1 MSPRVG
7 ALGGLGGDI
16 VKQGYVAVS
25 NNNVTYP
32 AIAVLSNGEGVM
44 AMTLVGR
51 GYFPSAAYTL
61 LDVHGAGSV
70 HVAARGKGPDD
81 GFTGYAAQ
89 VAPDPIRTRW
99 GDYGAAVT
107 DGNSIWIASEFIAQ
121 TCTLA
126 QYASDPFG
134 SCGGTRTALA
144 NWATRVSK
152 VTP

>member
-1 MSPRVG
+1 MAISS
-7 ALGGLGGDI
+7 
-16 VKQGYVAVS
+16 KQGYVAVPD
-25 NNNVTYP
+25 NNVTYP

-44 AMTLVGR
+44 AMTLR
-51 GYFPSAAYTL
+51 GQRATIQAQPTHSWMSTAPAL
-61 LDVHGAGSV
+61 SMWLPE
-70 HVAARGKGPDD
+70 ARGLTTASPA
-81 GFTGYAAQ
+81 TRHRL
-89 VAPDPIRTRW
+89 PDPPRPRW

-107 DGNSIWIASEFIAQ
+107 DGSSIWIASEYIAQ